1 MAADILLLLLL
12 TTFFWWHLS
21 NRRASVSTHVRTH
34 VKLSGFTLAHFG
46 SSLVSAEISGAKK
59 KKINDCNFI
68 QTRSQSQI
76 PLDVTLR
83 RQ

>member
-34 VKLSGFTLAHFG
+34 VKLSGFTLVHFG
-46 SSLVSAEISGAKK
+46 SSLVSAEISGAK
-59 KKINDCNFI
+59 INDCNFI
-68 QTRSQSQI
+68 QTRSQSEI

-83 RQ
+83 HQ